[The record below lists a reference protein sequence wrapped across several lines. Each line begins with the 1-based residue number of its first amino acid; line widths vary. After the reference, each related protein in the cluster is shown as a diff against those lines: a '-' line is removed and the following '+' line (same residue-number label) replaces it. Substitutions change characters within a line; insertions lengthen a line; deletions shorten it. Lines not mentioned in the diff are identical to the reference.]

1 MINEPQAEIAI
12 ATTEAE
18 RDRLWDACL
27 AEGHGPDAFS
37 RVCRGPD
44 RDDDPCPI
52 CTEMRGQHRV
62 FLARGGQE
70 A

>member
-1 MINEPQAEIAI
+1 MTEPQAET
-12 ATTEAE
+12 ATAE

-27 AEGHGPDAFS
+27 AAGHGPDAFS
-37 RVCRGPD
+37 RTCRGPD

-52 CTEMRGQHRV
+52 CTEMRGQHRL
-62 FLARGGQE
+62 FLARGGHE